1 VVSEATILPGKDD
14 FDHLAVAISARDQ
27 AAMATL
33 YDALAP
39 RAFGIAYR
47 ILGDR
52 GAAEDALQDA
62 FLTVWRQAEQI
73 DRARGKLVSY
83 VLTIVHHRA
92 VDIARRKQG
101 IEARRAS
108 VDPADLHLLTDDA
121 STAILSDVDATAIRS
136 CLKRLSREQREAIEM
151 AYFQG
156 LTYPEIAVR
165 LDTPLGTIKSRMRLG
180 LARMRQELTTV
191 GFP

>member
-1 VVSEATILPGKDD
+1 VVSEATTVAD
-14 FDHLAVAISARDQ
+14 FDHLADAISARDQ

-92 VDIARRKQG
+92 IDIARRRQG
-101 IEARRAS
+101 AADRQAS
-108 VDPADLHLLTDDA
+108 VDPADLHLLTDDV
-121 STAILSDVDATAIRS
+121 STAILSDVDATAIRN

-156 LTYPEIAVR
+156 LT
-165 LDTPLGTIKSRMRLG
+165 
-180 LARMRQELTTV
+180 
-191 GFP
+191 

>member
-1 VVSEATILPGKDD
+1 MATEATSTAD
-14 FDHLAVAISARDQ
+14 FDHLVDAISSRDES
-27 AAMATL
+27 AMATL

-52 GAAEDALQDA
+52 AAAEDALQDA

-73 DRARGKLVSY
+73 DRARGKLVAY
-83 VLTIVHHRA
+83 VLTIVHRRA
-92 VDIARRKQG
+92 IDIARRRQG
-101 IEARRAS
+101 HAARQAS
-108 VDPADLHLLTDDA
+108 VDPADLHLMTDDA
-121 STAILSDVDATAIRS
+121 SAAILSDLDATAIRN
-136 CLKRLSREQREAIEM
+136 CLARLSREQREAIEL
-151 AYFQG
+151 AYFGG
-156 LTYPEIAVR
+156 LTYPEIASK

-180 LARMRQELTTV
+180 LARMRQELTQV